1 MIRRFRQNRR
11 GSAAAEFALTIPV
24 AVMIILGIVQLG
36 MVFWAN
42 AGLQNG
48 LGEAARVAT
57 LWPRRSD
64 TEIRNRL
71 NASVFG
77 IDPAKLATPTVVPG
91 SAAGEDFIDISVSY
105 QTSVNMILFEIPL
118 FTINHTRRAY
128 RP

>member
-91 SAAGEDFIDISVSY
+91 SAAGQDFIDISVSY